1 MSDVIQYDKSVQANC
16 TVEGIS
22 GINQKGAYV
31 KVMIK
36 IPLTADNPEASKEMA
51 GELMNH
57 LGNVARVTLEF
68 SSMKAGS
75 RGGVRPDEDPS
86 QLTLADTEE
95 ETD

>member
-1 MSDVIQYDKSVQANC
+1 MSDIINYDKVVQANC

-36 IPLTADNPEASKEMA
+36 IPLTADNPEASKDMA

-68 SSMKAGS
+68 SSMKAGAKARAS
-75 RGGVRPDEDPS
+75 ADEDPE
-86 QLTLADTEE
+86 QMTLPDLEE